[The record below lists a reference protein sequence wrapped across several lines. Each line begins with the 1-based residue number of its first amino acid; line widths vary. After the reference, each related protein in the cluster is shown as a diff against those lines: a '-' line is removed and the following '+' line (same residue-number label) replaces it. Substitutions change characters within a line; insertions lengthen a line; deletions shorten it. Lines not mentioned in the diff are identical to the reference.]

1 MVPGVPVRISCGLST
16 GEDPRAAGAEA
27 ATIVRA
33 GLAGSHPDLAVVFL
47 SGAHL
52 GDPEATLE
60 GVHGALAPD
69 ELIGCGASGIMA
81 AGREVEEGTAVA
93 VWAIDLGDGAAQA
106 FHAETQEI
114 DGGVAVMG
122 LPELH
127 GAGGAVLLP
136 DPAGFPLDGL
146 LSELTVHAPGVP
158 VVGGAASAHTGDGHA
173 VLLHG
178 EDVVHGGAVGVRLD
192 DVELLPCVS
201 QGARPLGPE
210 LTITAAEGQVIQEL
224 AGRPALTKLREV
236 IDELDPIEQGIVSQ
250 GLLLGIVVEP
260 GKPEYEQGD
269 FLVRNLLGADPET
282 GAIAV
287 GTMVSPGQVVR
298 LHIRD
303 AASATRDLRE
313 ALGLRRAALG
323 GGTPA
328 GALAFTCN
336 GRGRGMFGVPDHDAL
351 LLQEALVGAPCAGFF
366 AAGEIGPVD
375 GANFVHTFTATVA
388 VFA

>member
-1 MVPGVPVRISCGLST
+1 VPGVPVRISCGLST
-16 GEDPRAAGAEA
+16 GDDPRTAAAEA
-27 ATIVRA
+27 ATVVLA
-33 GLAGSHPDLAVVFL
+33 GLGDANPDLAVVFL
-47 SGAHL
+47 AGAHL
-52 GDPEATLE
+52 SEPEATLE
-60 GVHGALAPD
+60 GIHAVLGPD
-69 ELIGCGASGIMA
+69 QLIGCGASGILA
-81 AGREVEEGTAVA
+81 AGREIEQGTAVA
-93 VWAIDLGDGAAQA
+93 VWAIDLGEGSAQS
-106 FHAETQEI
+106 FHAETREI
-114 DGGVAVMG
+114 EGGLAVVG
-122 LPELH
+122 LPELD
-127 GAGGAVLLP
+127 GAVGAILLP
-136 DPAGFPLDGL
+136 DPASFPLDGL
-146 LSELTVHAPGVP
+146 LAELAVHAPGVP
-158 VVGGAASAHTGDGHA
+158 IIGGAASAHTGDGQA

-178 EDVVHGGAVGVRLD
+178 EEVVPAGAVGVRLD

-210 LTITAAEGQVIQEL
+210 LTITAGEGQIIHEL

-236 IDELDPIEQGIVSQ
+236 IDDLDPIEQEIVGQ
-250 GLLLGIVVEP
+250 GLLLGIVVEG
-260 GKPEYEQGD
+260 GKPDYLQGD
-269 FLVRNLLGADPET
+269 FLVRNLMGADPDT

-298 LHIRD
+298 LHVRD
-303 AASATRDLRE
+303 AASATRDLRD
-313 ALGLRRAALG
+313 ALGLRRSALG

-351 LLQEALVGAPCAGFF
+351 LLHEQLVGAPTAGFF